1 MRNSRQHDLVLF
13 GFFLL
18 VAFGSGMDLYADISL
33 GVNRLHL
40 IKELVILLAALTGI
54 AWMGIGFKKSRIK
67 ILKLNEQLETA
78 RALADRQSN
87 EMKDAKR
94 RMSDV
99 IHAQFEKW
107 QLTGSEQQVGRLMLK
122 GLSFREIAGV
132 RAVSEKT
139 IRQQA
144 SSIYQKSGLGGR
156 HEFAAWFLEDL
167 F

>member
-1 MRNSRQHDLVLF
+1 MQDSRHHDLVML

-18 VAFGSGMDLYADISL
+18 VASGSGVDLYADISL
-33 GVNRLHL
+33 GVSRLHI
-40 IKELVILLAALTGI
+40 IKEIVVLLAALTGLV
-54 AWMGIGFKKSRIK
+54 WMGIGFKKSRIK
-67 ILKLNEQLETA
+67 ILNLNEQLESA
-78 RALADRQSN
+78 RALADRQSD

-94 RMSDV
+94 RMAGV
-99 IHAQFEKW
+99 IHEQFQKW
-107 QLTGSEQQVGRLMLK
+107 QLTGSEEEVGRLMLK
-122 GLSFREIAGV
+122 GLSLREIAGV

-144 SSIYQKSGLGGR
+144 SSIYRKSGLGGR

>member
-1 MRNSRQHDLVLF
+1 MRDSRHHDLIML

-18 VAFGSGMDLYADISL
+18 VASGSAIDLHADLSL
-33 GVNRLHL
+33 GVSRLHT
-40 IKELVILLAALTGI
+40 IKEVAVLLAALTGL
-54 AWMGIGFKKSRIK
+54 AWMGIGFKRSRIK

-78 RALADRQSN
+78 RALADRQSD

-94 RMSDV
+94 RMSGV
-99 IHAQFEKW
+99 IREQFQKW
-107 QLTGSEQQVGRLMLK
+107 QLTGSEEEVGRLMLK

-144 SSIYQKSGLGGR
+144 SAIYRKSGLSGR